1 MNAVEVAPAAKGPKA
16 FRDVVTHLPMLAF
29 AFAVCVLALVWFR
42 FHSWESY
49 MYASASEG
57 FFQPQEMFS
66 AALGGAQLPEIAAYH
81 PYHPLF
87 HMTVGALMSLQ
98 QALGQAPDALLMAVL
113 LNKAAALAVLVLAFR
128 IVRRVVDDN
137 AVVALV
143 AVLWLASTKT
153 FLFAAFS
160 GEAHLLSLAF
170 FLGAFDLVSQSMTSS
185 RTSWR
190 TAAIAGAV
198 FSVGAAMNLAIFFY
212 GLAPLAVLLVGRRVW
227 AAATALATS
236 FVLLFTMY
244 VVVPVSLL
252 GLTSVD
258 AYFDLFLLYAQLP
271 QSDAPVP
278 LRVFDFVDSMGQ
290 ALFGGDDVIAQI
302 ARVLIAALVGFG
314 LLRTSWLCLRRS
326 SSSSSSA
333 AAPRTPR
340 FWIVMWAV
348 GFGVGEVALNT
359 AKSINGVVY
368 CVVPLTAAVAV
379 ALSWLFQRRVLRVAS
394 SVAVLTLLV
403 VDAERVVFSKVFV
416 VDMAPRLS
424 AVKLP
429 DPNTP
434 VAVVLDHMSLFQE
447 IHHLGHDRHFTSTT
461 TFITSQTESRDALQ
475 HWVQQQPG
483 DFCILSTSPLP
494 RGMPMLVSSTQKLH
508 NSVYHYSVN
517 HPDAHKPIVKR
528 TFFGCRVHR

>member
-1 MNAVEVAPAAKGPKA
+1 MNAVEVIRVPTPPAR
-16 FRDVVTHLPMLAF
+16 FSDVVTRAPTIAF
-29 AFAVCVLALVWFR
+29 AIAVVVLCAVWFR

-87 HMTVGALMSLQ
+87 HMTVGALLSLQ
-98 QALGQAPDALLMAVL
+98 QALGCTPDALLMAVL
-113 LNKAAALAVLVLAFR
+113 LNKAAALAVVVLAFR

-137 AVVALV
+137 AGVALV
-143 AVLWLASTKT
+143 AVLWLASTKA

-170 FLGAFDLVSQSMTSS
+170 FLGAFELVSHSMTTS
-185 RTSWR
+185 RTSLT
-190 TAAIAGAV
+190 TAALAGAV

-212 GLAPLAVLLVGRRVW
+212 GLAPLAVLLVGRRVL
-227 AAATALATS
+227 AAAAALATS
-236 FVLLFTMY
+236 FVLLFAMY
-244 VVVPVSLL
+244 VIVPVSLL

-258 AYFDLFLLYAQLP
+258 AYLDLFLLYAQLP

-278 LRVFDFVDSMGQ
+278 LRVFDYVDSMGQ
-290 ALFGGDDVIAQI
+290 ALFGGDDVIASV
-302 ARVLIAALVGFG
+302 ARVVIASLVGFG
-314 LLRTSWLCLRRS
+314 LLRTLWLCLQRSPRLS
-326 SSSSSSA
+326 SSSVQ
-333 AAPRTPR
+333 RTPR

-348 GFGVGEVALNT
+348 GFGVGEIALNT

-368 CVVPLTAAVAV
+368 CVVPLTAAVA
-379 ALSWLFQRRVLRVAS
+379 LSIAWLFRRRALRLAAL
-394 SVAVLTLLV
+394 AVVSLLFAA
-403 VDAERVVFSKVFV
+403 DFERVVLSKVFV

-424 AVKLP
+424 TVKLP
-429 DPNTP
+429 DSNTP

-483 DFCILSTSPLP
+483 AFCILSTSPLP
-494 RGMPMLVSSTQKLH
+494 RGMPMLVSSTQRLH

-517 HPDAHKPIVKR
+517 HPDSHKPIVKR
-528 TFFGCRVHR
+528 TFFGCRVHRS